1 MLYGHLTPDHLMQEL
16 TNLALEVAVY
26 RASRNKKTTS
36 ELPVSPIRKKQ
47 RTIKPASLDLR
58 GILSGVK
65 VYITHCKEDMESKY
79 DRPMHKVITEQ
90 VTRLMELKGLGAT
103 IFAAEQGTRIGDYD
117 SLFDTFTGLTPC

>member
-1 MLYGHLTPDHLMQEL
+1 MQEL

-90 VTRLMELKGLGAT
+90 VTQLMELKGLGAT
-103 IFAAEQGTRIGDYD
+103 VFAAEQGTRIGDYD
-117 SLFDTFTGLTPC
+117 GLFDTFTGLTPC